1 MAVHVGIQNTIG
13 DSDKGSHASGYAEKI
28 TNAQANRFQAI
39 MILHYIYEKL
49 VT

>member
-13 DSDKGSHASGYAEKI
+13 NSDKSSHASGYAEKI